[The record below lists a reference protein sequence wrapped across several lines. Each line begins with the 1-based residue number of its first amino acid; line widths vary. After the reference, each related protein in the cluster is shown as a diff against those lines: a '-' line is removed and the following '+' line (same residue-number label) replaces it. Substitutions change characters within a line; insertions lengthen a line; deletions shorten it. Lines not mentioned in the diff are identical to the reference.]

1 MKWIFF
7 GLQNIK
13 LDMHNNNPL
22 SDRSGMCVTM
32 PEKILK
38 AQAGYMKKLSK
49 CLQFTLSL
57 QCHHLPTKA
66 SFGVH
71 RYQSPEK
78 EKAEARFIDRILHSM
93 FVPPT
98 NGQVQH

>member
-1 MKWIFF
+1 
-7 GLQNIK
+7 
-13 LDMHNNNPL
+13 
-22 SDRSGMCVTM
+22 M

-57 QCHHLPTKA
+57 QCHHQPTKA
-66 SFGVH
+66 LFVVH

-78 EKAEARFIDRILHSM
+78 EKAEAWFIDRILHSM

-98 NGQVQH
+98 NGQLQH